1 MIIGITGSFGAG
13 KGAVVDYLVD
23 HKGFTHFSARSFI
36 TKEIKHRDMPVN
48 RDSMIEVAND
58 LRQKHG
64 ATYII
69 ESLYNEAKERGGD
82 AVVESLRA
90 VAEVRLIKRLG
101 GIVLGITA
109 QPEIRYERAIAR
121 GSETDKVTYEEWI
134 QQEVKESNPDDPT
147 KQDIY
152 GALNESSVLIE
163 NNGSLEDLY
172 DAVEKMLKDQRLG

>member
-13 KGAVVDYLVD
+13 KGAVVDYLLE
-23 HKGFTHFSARSFI
+23 HKGFSHFSARSFI

-69 ESLYNEAKERGGD
+69 ESLYNEAKEQGGD
-82 AVVESLRA
+82 AVIESLRA
-90 VAEVRLIKRLG
+90 VAEVRLIKKLG
-101 GIVLGITA
+101 GVVLGITA
-109 QPEIRYERAIAR
+109 QPEIRYGRAIAR

-172 DAVEKMLKDQRLG
+172 DAVETMLKDQRLG